1 MYDLNSVETS
11 HHLLF
16 EENRTGIKS
25 IQHLYQTQRT
35 HFADELFSQQN
46 VITGPRKSGRSGLDI
61 VTIQAYEYMTAVIL
75 IGLFCPVVG

>member
-46 VITGPRKSGRSGLDI
+46 VITGPREEWTFGVRYCDDSSL
-61 VTIQAYEYMTAVIL
+61 
-75 IGLFCPVVG
+75 